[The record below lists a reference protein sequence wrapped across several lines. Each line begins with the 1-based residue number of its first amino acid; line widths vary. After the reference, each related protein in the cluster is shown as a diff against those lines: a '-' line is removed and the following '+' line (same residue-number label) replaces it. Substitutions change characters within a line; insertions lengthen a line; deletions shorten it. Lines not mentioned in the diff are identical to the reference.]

1 MVGMLIDL
9 RSSPGKISF
18 TMDGENCGVAYDNVY
33 TPVRPYVSLC
43 LEQHQN
49 GRQQCDAE
57 KVTLVNAYSIDT
69 ANSIAPI
76 SRMSVECA
84 RNAWEAILFC
94 ENRASTFF
102 VDKCWNLYKL
112 WRHNKWSVFTT
123 TDGEIPIEVDR
134 TIRGGEVLKD
144 QDDTWQ
150 GHSLELFGCEIKR
163 TDTFLSLRMMLSSDV
178 DEKEEEKEEDEMI
191 SKDEFV
197 KQMYHH
203 ADLSKCIKQACEVNS
218 CSPYELT
225 FDQLR
230 RQHGDSSVAPA
241 FIALLYLNMMLKD
254 SLQRIDFVTSTL
266 GNVLR
271 SHQDLIFTHSSEI
284 CGAHNLNPQKQKDSC
299 MSQIIS
305 QTSRLEI

>member
-1 MVGMLIDL
+1 MYAL
-9 RSSPGKISF
+9 
-18 TMDGENCGVAYDNVY
+18 
-33 TPVRPYVSLC
+33 
-43 LEQHQN
+43 
-49 GRQQCDAE
+49 E

-76 SRMSVECA
+76 SRMSVGECA

-112 WRHNKWSVFTT
+112 WRHNKRSVFTT

-144 QDDTWQ
+144 QDVILGKVIHSNCLAVRSKKD
-150 GHSLELFGCEIKR
+150 GHIFVVADDAS
-163 TDTFLSLRMMLSSDV
+163 SSDV

-271 SHQDLIFTHSSEI
+271 SHKDLIFTHSKR
-284 CGAHNLNPQKQKDSC
+284 NLWR
-299 MSQIIS
+299 SQ
-305 QTSRLEI
+305 LESTKTKGQLHESDNVYFAS